1 MPSAPSHEDTCP
13 ACKGPPKDAVTATCG
28 HTFCRLCLVPPSEMG
43 AQASCKV
50 LLCPLCKEKGHTDPV
65 TVPVPLGTLEE
76 MHCEEHGEKVCF
88 FCGHDAELLC
98 TRCREGPSH
107 HTHTV
112 GFLHGAGQPSQ
123 SCRDFS
129 SSLRGPSVMDTK
141 NPTRSTSDFSE
152 APPESLTRPYPHNH
166 HQIQALGASP
176 RHWTA
181 LDVVPTSTLSISSHP
196 PVLHE
201 DSLRTQLEALRVE
214 REETEDIKS
223 QEDQKL
229 QMLLAHMES
238 KKQLVAAVFEK
249 LQQELREQRGLLLA
263 RLSALEV
270 QICKEREE
278 YISKFSKEVARCGA
292 EAKGLEK
299 CQQPASVLLQDV
311 RVSQSR
317 CEKKTFVSPETIS
330 PALVEKIR
338 EVHRKILPLPG
349 MLRTFSGTCTG
360 RKPGASSGNR
370 LRDQDSGPSGRQLEH
385 GPLRGQE
392 ADEVHPE
399 PAGPASLPRSSEG
412 VPAVRPRGQS
422 VLIECTNQPDAEVNG
437 L

>member
-50 LLCPLCKEKGHTDPV
+50 LLCPLCKEKGHTGPV
-65 TVPVPLGTLEE
+65 TAPVPLGTLEE

-98 TRCREGPSH
+98 MRCREGPSH

-141 NPTRSTSDFSE
+141 NHLSPHPATRSTSDFSE
-152 APPESLTRPYPHNH
+152 APPEPLTRPYPHNH
-166 HQIQALGASP
+166 HQIQALSASP

-181 LDVVPTSTLSISSHP
+181 LDVVPTSTLSTSSHP

-278 YISKFSKEVARCGA
+278 YISKFSEEVARCGA
-292 EAKGLEK
+292 EAEELEK

-349 MLRTFSGTCTG
+349 MLRTFSGART
-360 RKPGASSGNR
+360 RDPPGASWSTALSEDR
-370 LRDQDSGPSGRQLEH
+370 KPTRFTRSQQDPPH
-385 GPLRGQE
+385 CRGAPRVSQPC
-392 ADEVHPE
+392 A
-399 PAGPASLPRSSEG
+399 PAGRVS
-412 VPAVRPRGQS
+412 
-422 VLIECTNQPDAEVNG
+422 
-437 L
+437 

>member
-1 MPSAPSHEDTCP
+1 
-13 ACKGPPKDAVTATCG
+13 
-28 HTFCRLCLVPPSEMG
+28 LCLVPPSEMG

-50 LLCPLCKEKGHTDPV
+50 LLCPLCKEKGHTGPV
-65 TVPVPLGTLEE
+65 TAPVPLGTLEE

-98 TRCREGPSH
+98 MRCREGPSH

-123 SCRDFS
+123 
-129 SSLRGPSVMDTK
+129 
-141 NPTRSTSDFSE
+141 
-152 APPESLTRPYPHNH
+152 
-166 HQIQALGASP
+166 
-176 RHWTA
+176 
-181 LDVVPTSTLSISSHP
+181 
-196 PVLHE
+196 

-278 YISKFSKEVARCGA
+278 YISKFSEEVARCGA
-292 EAKGLEK
+292 EAEELEK
-299 CQQPASVLLQDV
+299 CQQPASVLLQV
-311 RVSQSR
+311 RGSPPSAS

-349 MLRTFSGTCTG
+349 MLRTFSESLVHHLET
-360 RKPGASSGNR
+360 
-370 LRDQDSGPSGRQLEH
+370 DSGKQLEVLGAFLSSTH
-385 GPLRGQE
+385 STRGSKQG
-392 ADEVHPE
+392 D
-399 PAGPASLPRSSEG
+399 
-412 VPAVRPRGQS
+412 
-422 VLIECTNQPDAEVNG
+422 
-437 L
+437 

>member
-50 LLCPLCKEKGHTDPV
+50 LLCPLCKEKGHTGPV
-65 TVPVPLGTLEE
+65 TAPVPLGTLEE

-98 TRCREGPSH
+98 MRCREGPSH

-141 NPTRSTSDFSE
+141 NHLSPHPATRSTSDFSE
-152 APPESLTRPYPHNH
+152 APPEPLTRPYPHNH
-166 HQIQALGASP
+166 HQIQALSASP

-181 LDVVPTSTLSISSHP
+181 LDVVPTSTLSTSSHP

-278 YISKFSKEVARCGA
+278 YISKFSEEVARCGA
-292 EAKGLEK
+292 EAEELEK

-349 MLRTFSGTCTG
+349 MLRTFSESLVHHLETDSGART
-360 RKPGASSGNR
+360 RDPPGASWSTALSEDR
-370 LRDQDSGPSGRQLEH
+370 KPTRFTRSQQDPPH
-385 GPLRGQE
+385 CRGAPRVSQPC
-392 ADEVHPE
+392 A
-399 PAGPASLPRSSEG
+399 PAGRVS
-412 VPAVRPRGQS
+412 
-422 VLIECTNQPDAEVNG
+422 
-437 L
+437 